1 LENETVLNN
10 SSIESANK
18 PMRKGNVI
26 LVDRM
31 CEKHVA
37 ERVKIFDRRCPG
49 LYVSIV
55 PAGIATFSFKYTDKA
70 INKQRSIWLGIHC
83 PGFKVEDAREQA
95 DDLRNRLRR
104 GENVTETLRQQKAK
118 ASKQGITVDELIEKR
133 IDWMEVPEKKDDG
146 EMCPRIE
153 SWKNVARH
161 LRNLIS
167 PRLGRMIARD
177 VTNDDIATLSN
188 DIIAG
193 RYIVDGKARKASPSN
208 ARHVRR
214 AASAMFKWAME
225 AGNKFVD
232 VSPCL
237 NLPKLKKERAR
248 SRVLSETEIR
258 MLWHGLDRNDLPCD
272 RRTALAIKFTLASML
287 RSWEALGIA
296 RSELDVVTGVVNI
309 PAKRVKKRRL
319 ICQPLSDLALEILT
333 QSLGNHDFAFMGRFG
348 DAPLCRHA
356 MSDALRG
363 TKHRN
368 GEVKTPGICA
378 LLGLKPFTPHD
389 LRRTAATMSE
399 YLRLP
404 GGDIALCLD
413 HQSDKD
419 ENGNDWPVVTQEV
432 YGLGFTARV
441 TRKRKVLDAWA
452 VELRR
457 IIGEPAAVELPIAA

>member
-1 LENETVLNN
+1 
-10 SSIESANK
+10 
-18 PMRKGNVI
+18 
-26 LVDRM
+26 
-31 CEKHVA
+31 
-37 ERVKIFDRRCPG
+37 
-49 LYVSIV
+49 
-55 PAGIATFSFKYTDKA
+55 
-70 INKQRSIWLGIHC
+70 
-83 PGFKVEDAREQA
+83 
-95 DDLRNRLRR
+95 
-104 GENVTETLRQQKAK
+104 
-118 ASKQGITVDELIEKR
+118 
-133 IDWMEVPEKKDDG
+133 
-146 EMCPRIE
+146 
-153 SWKNVARH
+153 
-161 LRNLIS
+161 
-167 PRLGRMIARD
+167 
-177 VTNDDIATLSN
+177 
-188 DIIAG
+188 
-193 RYIVDGKARKASPSN
+193 
-208 ARHVRR
+208 
-214 AASAMFKWAME
+214 
-225 AGNKFVD
+225 
-232 VSPCL
+232 
-237 NLPKLKKERAR
+237 
-248 SRVLSETEIR
+248 
-258 MLWHGLDRNDLPCD
+258 LPCD